1 MKQTDILDKR
11 ADSRY
16 PFQKECTLIRYGF
29 GVIQSQTVNVAK
41 QGLGVRISGNVP
53 LGKGDKPFVF
63 IPCAQY
69 SSQAE
74 VRWINKHVNTLGLK
88 LFSCLYH

>member
-1 MKQTDILDKR
+1 MKQNDIPNKR
-11 ADSRY
+11 TDSRY
-16 PFQKECTLIRYGF
+16 PFQKECTLVRYGY
-29 GVIQSQTVNVAK
+29 GVIQSQTFDVAK
-41 QGLGVRISGNVP
+41 QGLGVKLNGNIP
-53 LGKGDKPFVF
+53 LEKGDKLFIS

-69 SSQAE
+69 SSRAE